1 MAAIQALEKLYCIP
15 HVLNESGIGFELGPQ
30 SIYGLIE
37 GTDESYLQSNSEM
50 PHYNCCVPGCTNS
63 FRNASHLHFYRLPK
77 DEFTRKQYKVILK
90 NDSLKLDS
98 TNTRICS
105 DHFEGGEKLSRAH
118 LPTIFPW
125 KKAESTRRQLKR
137 VISFEENL
145 AIQEAKKKKREE
157 KKDMAQASVTVEHE
171 NNRETQTSLTGLEIE
186 TMLKELQK
194 LKKDISELT
203 NEKNQLLEKNAKL
216 SEENANLLEANL
228 KLEQET
234 KRLRHSLENFRFD
247 IEKYKDNAEDIAFY
261 TGLPDYNALLIC
273 FDMVKDAAEHI
284 EYEHERTHPG
294 IQCGRPRCLTKFQE
308 FTLTL
313 VRLRLGLLEKDLA
326 HRFSVSRPLVSKVS
340 RAWTRFLRGQFEPLI
355 TIPPREVLK
364 LYMPDIFKSFYPD
377 CVIIVD
383 CTEFEM
389 EKPSALNSQSACY
402 SSYKSRTTMK
412 ALLGITPSGAL
423 CFVSELF
430 PGSTSDKEITAQSG
444 LLDKLQP
451 YDQVMADKGFNCTDE
466 LASVGAE
473 LIRPA
478 FLVKDTQFSKEET
491 NHNKIVASLRVHVER
506 LMERIK
512 NWHIFDH
519 RIPIT
524 LAPIASDM
532 LFVVAGL
539 SNFYPPL
546 IN

>member
-1 MAAIQALEKLYCIP
+1 MYVPNNGYSIP

-284 EYEHERTHPG
+284 EYEHE
-294 IQCGRPRCLTKFQE
+294 
-308 FTLTL
+308 
-313 VRLRLGLLEKDLA
+313 
-326 HRFSVSRPLVSKVS
+326 
-340 RAWTRFLRGQFEPLI
+340 
-355 TIPPREVLK
+355 
-364 LYMPDIFKSFYPD
+364 
-377 CVIIVD
+377 
-383 CTEFEM
+383 
-389 EKPSALNSQSACY
+389 
-402 SSYKSRTTMK
+402 
-412 ALLGITPSGAL
+412 
-423 CFVSELF
+423 
-430 PGSTSDKEITAQSG
+430 
-444 LLDKLQP
+444 
-451 YDQVMADKGFNCTDE
+451 
-466 LASVGAE
+466 
-473 LIRPA
+473 
-478 FLVKDTQFSKEET
+478 
-491 NHNKIVASLRVHVER
+491 
-506 LMERIK
+506 
-512 NWHIFDH
+512 
-519 RIPIT
+519 
-524 LAPIASDM
+524 
-532 LFVVAGL
+532 
-539 SNFYPPL
+539 
-546 IN
+546 

>member
-1 MAAIQALEKLYCIP
+1 
-15 HVLNESGIGFELGPQ
+15 
-30 SIYGLIE
+30 
-37 GTDESYLQSNSEM
+37 M

-137 VISFEENL
+137 VISFEEK
-145 AIQEAKKKKREE
+145 IWQFRKQKRRRGR
-157 KKDMAQASVTVEHE
+157 KRKTWH
-171 NNRETQTSLTGLEIE
+171 
-186 TMLKELQK
+186 KHHCKK

-284 EYEHERTHPG
+284 EY
-294 IQCGRPRCLTKFQE
+294 
-308 FTLTL
+308 
-313 VRLRLGLLEKDLA
+313 
-326 HRFSVSRPLVSKVS
+326 
-340 RAWTRFLRGQFEPLI
+340 
-355 TIPPREVLK
+355 
-364 LYMPDIFKSFYPD
+364 
-377 CVIIVD
+377 
-383 CTEFEM
+383 
-389 EKPSALNSQSACY
+389 
-402 SSYKSRTTMK
+402 
-412 ALLGITPSGAL
+412 
-423 CFVSELF
+423 
-430 PGSTSDKEITAQSG
+430 
-444 LLDKLQP
+444 
-451 YDQVMADKGFNCTDE
+451 
-466 LASVGAE
+466 
-473 LIRPA
+473 
-478 FLVKDTQFSKEET
+478 
-491 NHNKIVASLRVHVER
+491 
-506 LMERIK
+506 
-512 NWHIFDH
+512 
-519 RIPIT
+519 
-524 LAPIASDM
+524 
-532 LFVVAGL
+532 
-539 SNFYPPL
+539 
-546 IN
+546 